1 MKSWIVEGTG
11 EGLGIC
17 LLPERSLL
25 CSSEVTFLP
34 MQEIL
39 FALAFLA
46 FLCFLFPSRF
56 KAYFAISGWT
66 GVVLLLVTEV
76 PYFLSISNILYPFL
90 AVIALPFLW
99 WTARHL
105 LAGEAAAISLSRA
118 AAVAFLIYAP
128 FEFIPALGQW
138 LIGVVVGQVYW
149 LLSAFGISTSLLSGN
164 IIARNGFRVEIIL
177 ACTGIQ
183 GIAIMLG
190 VASAV
195 ETTLTQKVMAFLAIV
210 LTIYPLNLLRNIG
223 VIAAYTG
230 QWFQYLPEIAGNGE
244 LGYESFFWA
253 HNIIAEGVAL
263 AFLVL
268 IALYLFRLIPPLSDL
283 AGRLYD
289 LYYHDLTQ
297 ALGVVRGR
305 GMP

>member
-1 MKSWIVEGTG
+1 
-11 EGLGIC
+11 
-17 LLPERSLL
+17 
-25 CSSEVTFLP
+25 

-39 FALAFLA
+39 FALTFLA
-46 FLCFLFPSRF
+46 FLCFLYPSR
-56 KAYFAISGWT
+56 YRTYCAIAGWT

-76 PYFLSISNILYPFL
+76 PYFLSVSNLLYPFL
-90 AVIALPFLW
+90 AVLSIPFLW
-99 WTARHL
+99 WTGRHL
-105 LAGEAAAISLSRA
+105 LAGEPAAVALSRA

-128 FEFIPALGQW
+128 FEFIPPLGQW
-138 LIGVVVGQVYW
+138 LIGVVIGQVHW
-149 LLSAFGISTSLLSGN
+149 LLSAIGINTSLLPGN

-190 VASAV
+190 VAGAV
-195 ETTLTQKVMAFLAIV
+195 ETTLRQKVMAFLAIV
-210 LTIYPLNLLRNIG
+210 LTIYPLNLLRNIC

-230 QWFQYLPEIAGNGE
+230 QWFPYFPEIAGNGE

-268 IALYLFRLIPPLSDL
+268 IALYLFRMIPPLSNL

-289 LYYHDLTQ
+289 LYYGDLMQ
-297 ALGVVRGR
+297 ALGTVCGR
-305 GMP
+305 VKT